1 MTKREILGISVLL
14 LVILVYVFDQFLYQ
28 PLKLN
33 KTRLANEQRQI
44 IQELEEIDALQ
55 IRNQKLLILEPQ
67 IKQDYQK
74 MITQIPPEPMISDTV
89 RYLEW
94 SATQAEVAVASCVIQ
109 DLHDKPKL
117 AGGNVHQG
125 LKNGV
130 LTPVRLQ
137 VIACGDR
144 YHLLCFLLQI
154 DNSPRLMI
162 IEDLSWRV
170 DEPKDGFIPPTPGP
184 KGVGEVEK
192 TGAALNDGETETIT
206 ISLTIY
212 SSTLKQNT
220 SQ

>member
-1 MTKREILGISVLL
+1 MTKREIIGIGVLL

-28 PLKLN
+28 PLKLD

-44 IQELEEIDALQ
+44 IQELEEINARQSRD
-55 IRNQKLLILEPQ
+55 QKLLILEPEIRQ
-67 IKQDYQK
+67 EYQK

-109 DLHDKPKL
+109 DLHDKPNVP
-117 AGGNVHQG
+117 GGNVHQG

-137 VIACGDR
+137 VIARGNR

-162 IEDLSWRV
+162 IEDLSWRA
-170 DEPKDGFIPPTPGP
+170 DEPEDGFIPPTPKPNGI
-184 KGVGEVEK
+184 GEAEK
-192 TGAALNDGETETIT
+192 TGTALNDGETETLT

-212 SSTLKQNT
+212 SSTVKHNT